1 MQSVRAVVLGAA
13 FLCFAPSD
21 THASVSIAV
30 TFDTLVERADAAM
43 TVTPIDA
50 NSVWEG
56 KRIVTYTRLRVDRSI
71 AGQGASEVVVKT
83 LGGSVGE
90 LGQSVSGEP
99 HFMANESSIVFL
111 RKVDQ
116 AYMVVERA
124 QGQYP
129 VALDK
134 AKNRW
139 MTKRASDIGSLV
151 PPEPAAATPAVVATG
166 KTLAPTRYAGSL
178 AHDVLINRPVD
189 DVAQDIIDAWPKRH
203 PLVVPGATKGAQV
216 TQ

>member
-1 MQSVRAVVLGAA
+1 MRSVRAIVVAAILLG
-13 FLCFAPSD
+13 LTPSD
-21 THASVSIAV
+21 SQASVSIAV
-30 TFDTLVERADAAM
+30 QFDTLVERAEAAM
-43 TVTPIDA
+43 TVTPIDS

-56 KRIVTYTRLRVDRSI
+56 KRIVTYTRLRVERSI

-83 LGGSVGE
+83 LGGSVGD

-99 HFMANESSIVFL
+99 HFVANESSIVFL

-129 VALDK
+129 LAFEK
-134 AKNRW
+134 AKNRM
-139 MTKRASDIGSLV
+139 MTKRAPDLGALV
-151 PPEPAAATPAVVATG
+151 PVKPEATVVPAKGTG
-166 KTLAPTRYAGSL
+166 ALLPSRYAGSL
-178 AHDVLINRPVD
+178 AHDVLINRPAD

-203 PLVVPGATKGAQV
+203 PVTK
-216 TQ
+216 